1 MPHRQQKSRKK
12 AEQETILLG
21 SKILSM
27 DVFSDDF
34 ATVDV
39 REELCYHSRPEKANS
54 DGRFLDINMLLK
66 NFVRMVDR
74 PQKR

>member
-54 DGRFLDINMLLK
+54 DGRFPDINMFLK